1 MSHIDSNT
9 YFEQYFEDRLAQIE
23 PGLIRRVKYRMG
35 WASDLD
41 HDDAVQEVRVLLWK
55 RFSAEPEKWAALPLD
70 NWRAYAHAC
79 LKYAMFNAVGGR
91 KRYRETHG
99 SDLVEMCRTE
109 DEVTIDDAIS
119 MSHFRSGTKTKKARD
134 HDMERVELRIDLER
148 AIERGLDRLYN
159 DAQRRDIQLL
169 IYDIQAGYNLT
180 ESIERHDWTRNR
192 GVTMMRKLRTVVF
205 EEFTGK
211 KKIGYLGNHHP
222 LTDDE
227 IDRIKELYATGL
239 SYRKVAAIVGRSAS
253 AVEGICKRYPTE
265 VVAKVRKL
273 RKQGLSYQAI
283 AQQIG
288 RSKSYVGWL
297 LQANGLEQPLPE
309 PVNNDHAG
317 DDLVQ
322 YAIEKLGGM
331 LVEEVNWPRHRT
343 GGDESVLVPVAI

>member
-1 MSHIDSNT
+1 MSHHDSNT
-9 YFEQYFEDRLAQIE
+9 LFEQIFEDRLAQVE

-119 MSHFRSGTKTKKARD
+119 MSKFRSETKSKKAHD

-159 DAQRRDIQLL
+159 DAQRRDLQLL

-253 AVEGICKRYPTE
+253 AVEGICKRYPPE

-297 LQANGLEQPLPE
+297 LQANGLEQPVTELA
-309 PVNNDHAG
+309 NDQRAG
-317 DDLVQ
+317 DDLVR
-322 YAIEKLGGM
+322 YAIEELGGE
-331 LVEEVNWPRHRT
+331 LVESVDWPRHRD
-343 GGDESVLVPVAI
+343 GGDDLAAVPVTV